1 MPRAGPGM
9 KPSALQLVLS
19 ENIRLSEFHILP
31 SHFSIYMR
39 CRFYQTWLIFDPTFY
54 QIVSLHCILSG
65 SYLRSVI
72 EMELWN
78 FRSLQRFKLL
88 VFSQFRHYNYP
99 ALIHQAE
106 SPRYLVFENWNLSSL
121 PRNKQ
126 QPIIPSGDYHA
137 IKIHQ
142 ECLKWIEDSSQ
153 LATRSELIIAHQIPR
168 RVHVGI
174 LSGSVLITLD

>member
-19 ENIRLSEFHILP
+19 ENIRSLSEFHILP

-39 CRFYQTWLIFDPTFY
+39 YRFYQTWLIFYPTFY
-54 QIVSLHCILSG
+54 KIVSLHCILSG

-106 SPRYLVFENWNLSSL
+106 TPRYLVFENWNLSSL
-121 PRNKQ
+121 PSGTNSNRSFLVESIMLLKSTRNV
-126 QPIIPSGDYHA
+126 SNES
-137 IKIHQ
+137 KIQ
-142 ECLKWIEDSSQ
+142 VNLPPD
-153 LATRSELIIAHQIPR
+153 
-168 RVHVGI
+168 
-174 LSGSVLITLD
+174 LS